1 MLAACCDIRI
11 AGADAQLAGPEVAPA
26 VLSGRREGPNRSAG
40 ERGAKEPMCIG
51 EPIDAEIARAG
62 GRVTRVV
69 PPGPAPAAALDL
81 ARELA
86 ERPIRAPQLLKDA
99 VELAEDDAIRRMLGL
114 ADAALR
120 TEDARAGVHAFF
132 AKEAPPVAPP
142 VRRPHACA
150 AGPC

>member
-1 MLAACCDIRI
+1 
-11 AGADAQLAGPEVAPA
+11 
-26 VLSGRREGPNRSAG
+26 
-40 ERGAKEPMCIG
+40 MCIG

-62 GRVTRVV
+62 GRVSRVV
-69 PPGPAPAAALDL
+69 PPGPALAAALDP

-86 ERPIRAPQLLKDA
+86 ERPIRAPQLKDA
-99 VELAEDDAIRRMLGL
+99 VELAGDAAEDDAIRRMLGL

-132 AKEAPPVAPP
+132 AKEAPPV
-142 VRRPHACA
+142 RGPHACT